1 MNIKGSIL
9 IRARIAF
16 LVMFMFAL
24 AVVYRIII
32 LQFVEGEQWSE
43 ISRKVSLQYKTV
55 SATRGNI
62 FSDNG
67 SLLATSVPYYRVAM
81 DPTRPSNEVFQKEI
95 DSLAL
100 KLART
105 FREKS
110 PQEYKREITNARVTG
125 RKYIFLTRDEID
137 YQEKKKMEEWPVFRY
152 GRLDGGVIFEKVDK
166 RFMPFSYLA
175 YRTIG
180 YINENNEGA
189 GLEYSFNNYL
199 AGKDGEALFQ
209 KISGGSWKPVPDAH
223 SLRPSEG
230 YDIETTIDVNLQDVA
245 QAALLKS
252 LSAHHADYG
261 ALIVMEVKTGEI
273 KAMSNLSRT
282 ANGKYAELYNYAMGR
297 HGLREPGS
305 TFKLATMIALL
316 EETDI
321 KLEDTIQTG
330 KGTYKIYNET
340 VRDHEEGGFGTI
352 SIQKS
357 FEVSSNIAMAKLAEK
372 YFTSKP
378 SKFFEYLKQL
388 HLTEPLGFQMEGEGK
403 PVVKEPKDWSGITL
417 PWMAHGY
424 GLELTPIHTLTLYN
438 AVANNG
444 TMIKPI
450 IVKSIQKADKVKEK
464 FESEILVKKICS
476 DKTLNKLR
484 ILLEGVVNSGT
495 ASNIKNSHY
504 QIAGK
509 TGTAQLLRNGRHS
522 RNYMTSFVGY
532 FPAEAPLYSAIVIIE
547 NPKGFWQYG
556 SNVAAPVFKEVADK
570 IFASRIEMHDPI
582 PKEYRAE
589 LGVFP
594 VIQAGYKADL
604 ELICN
609 ELGISNHSKT
619 NDEWVRAARNSNS
632 VDWVSDKVTKALVP
646 NVTGMTLRDALFLL
660 ENKGMQVEF
669 KGKGRVTKQS
679 EIPGKKISKGD
690 KILLTLGS

>member
-1 MNIKGSIL
+1 
-9 IRARIAF
+9 
-16 LVMFMFAL
+16 
-24 AVVYRIII
+24 
-32 LQFVEGEQWSE
+32 
-43 ISRKVSLQYKTV
+43 
-55 SATRGNI
+55 
-62 FSDNG
+62 
-67 SLLATSVPYYRVAM
+67 
-81 DPTRPSNEVFQKEI
+81 
-95 DSLAL
+95 
-100 KLART
+100 
-105 FREKS
+105 
-110 PQEYKREITNARVTG
+110 
-125 RKYIFLTRDEID
+125 
-137 YQEKKKMEEWPVFRY
+137 
-152 GRLDGGVIFEKVDK
+152 
-166 RFMPFSYLA
+166 
-175 YRTIG
+175 
-180 YINENNEGA
+180 
-189 GLEYSFNNYL
+189 
-199 AGKDGEALFQ
+199 
-209 KISGGSWKPVPDAH
+209 
-223 SLRPSEG
+223 
-230 YDIETTIDVNLQDVA
+230 
-245 QAALLKS
+245 
-252 LSAHHADYG
+252 
-261 ALIVMEVKTGEI
+261 
-273 KAMSNLSRT
+273 
-282 ANGKYAELYNYAMGR
+282 
-297 HGLREPGS
+297 
-305 TFKLATMIALL
+305 MIALL